1 MSFEE
6 LASRLGID
14 TEDFIELV
22 ELFIT
27 TTRSDMDK
35 IRQAM
40 DGNNTSDAA
49 AAAHSIKGAAGNL
62 GYEGIA
68 DIAKIMEYLG
78 KDGSLEGFEGYMSE
92 LDEHMVGLQEL
103 LSGE

>member
-1 MSFEE
+1 MNFED

-14 TEDFIELV
+14 KEDFIELV

-35 IRQAM
+35 ISRAM
-40 DGNNTSDAA
+40 DEKNPTDAA
-49 AAAHSIKGAAGNL
+49 AAAHSIKGAAANL
-62 GYEGIA
+62 GYEGMAEIT
-68 DIAKIMEYLG
+68 KTMEALG

-92 LDEHMVGLQEL
+92 LDDYMVGLQEQL
-103 LSGE
+103 AGE